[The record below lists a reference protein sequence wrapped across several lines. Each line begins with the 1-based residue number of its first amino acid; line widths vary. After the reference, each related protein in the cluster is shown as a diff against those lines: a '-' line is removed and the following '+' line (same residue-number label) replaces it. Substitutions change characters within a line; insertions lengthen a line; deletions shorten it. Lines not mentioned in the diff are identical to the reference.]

1 VSGGR
6 DAGVAPGADD
16 RRGCSPSGPPA
27 GHGGPMAADFAG
39 DTARLYAQFRRDLPT
54 GQATA
59 LAEALGLG
67 TDDVVVDLGCGTGQ
81 LTVPLRPH
89 CAGVVAV
96 DPEPG
101 MLAGLRARGV
111 PGVLCVLGADTD
123 LLELGRLLT
132 GAPQVGA
139 VVVGNALHWMDER
152 TTLRAGAELVRP
164 GGGIG
169 VVTQGPPLWLGA
181 APWQQEVRQVL
192 EQFLGPVTG
201 SCGSDDASLQ
211 RRVAAMEETGLAVR
225 VAWWRAGHVVDADW
239 VVGHLGSALPPGA
252 LQDGESGGPADALR
266 DVLSRHPEE
275 LVEEV
280 TTTAVVGRRPS

>member
-1 VSGGR
+1 
-6 DAGVAPGADD
+6 
-16 RRGCSPSGPPA
+16 
-27 GHGGPMAADFAG
+27 MAADFAG
-39 DTARLYAQFRRDLPT
+39 DTARLYALFRRDLPT
-54 GQATA
+54 DQATA
-59 LAEALGLG
+59 LAGALGLG
-67 TDDVVVDLGCGTGQ
+67 TADVLVDLGCGTGQ
-81 LTVPLRPH
+81 LAVPLRPH

-101 MLAGLRARGV
+101 MLTGLRARGV
-111 PGVLCVLGADTD
+111 PGVLCVLGADAD
-123 LLELGRLLT
+123 LPQLGGLLT

-152 TTLRAGAELVRP
+152 GTLRAGAELVRP

-181 APWQQEVRQVL
+181 APWQQQVRQVL
-192 EQFLGPVTG
+192 ERFLGPVTG
-201 SCGSDDASLQ
+201 SCGSDEAALAS
-211 RRVAAMEETGLAVR
+211 RVAAMEELGLAVR
-225 VAWWRAGHVVDADW
+225 VARWRATHVVDADW

-252 LQDGESGGPADALR
+252 LRDGEPGGPADALR
-266 DVLSRHPEE
+266 DVLGRHPAG